1 MKTGVPTGTVRISR
15 RTSAAYARMHPSE
28 AAFPTVSTFG
38 VAWIASRS
46 PPGQPSIS
54 FVWWPESAM
63 AQQP

>member
-1 MKTGVPTGTVRISR
+1 MNTGVPTGTVRISR
-15 RTSAAYARMHPSE
+15 RMSPVCARMQPSD
-28 AAFPTVSTFG
+28 AAFPTVSAFG

-54 FVWWPESAM
+54 FVWWPERAS